1 VFIGGPGA
9 DTFQFN
15 SAAQIGIGAARS
27 VISDFVSGDDHID
40 LSVMNTQFNS
50 AGGLTGGGTSSF
62 FAFDTG
68 PDILL
73 IGDQDGDGAA
83 DWVLELSGAVSIA
96 AGDFIL

>member
-1 VFIGGPGA
+1 
-9 DTFQFN
+9 
-15 SAAQIGIGAARS
+15 
-27 VISDFVSGDDHID
+27 VSGDDHID

-73 IGDQDGDGAA
+73 IGDQDGNGAV
-83 DWVLELSGAVSIA
+83 DWVLELSGVPVVTED
-96 AGDFIL
+96 DFVL